1 MGGMQPHFWSEDIGS
16 RYGPGIS
23 RPLDKERTRQ
33 FTLKVTIQT
42 LRPMKWT
49 TQAATADKAKQY
61 GIARWPGATVEVIE
75 P

>member
-1 MGGMQPHFWSEDIGS
+1 MGGMQPHFWDEDTGS

-61 GIARWPGATVEVIE
+61 ALARWPGATVEVIE
-75 P
+75 